1 MAVAPQRTSSSTSVM
16 ASSSSSTTL
25 QLTAGFAA
33 RTSRIS
39 SSATS
44 PDTIIDSHFNERVRI
59 NRLLTV
65 FAQNSQILGLG
76 IDENTALDV
85 RAGRPHGVIGSGAV
99 TVRDGRISYSN
110 VADAAED
117 EVLALSGVK
126 IRVVPRGFMF
136 DPEKR
141 ELVVPTAA

>member
-1 MAVAPQRTSSSTSVM
+1 M

-44 PDTIIDSHFNERVRI
+44 PDTIIDSHFNERGRI

-85 RAGRPHGVIGSGAV
+85 RAGRPYGVIGSGAV
-99 TVRDGRISYSN
+99 TVLDGRISYSN

-126 IRVVPRGFMF
+126 IHVVPRGFMF

>member
-1 MAVAPQRTSSSTSVM
+1 M
-16 ASSSSSTTL
+16 
-25 QLTAGFAA
+25 

-44 PDTIIDSHFNERVRI
+44 PDTIIDSHFNERGRI

-65 FAQNSQILGLG
+65 LAQNSQILGLG

-85 RAGRPHGVIGSGAV
+85 RAGRPYGVIGSGAV
-99 TVRDGRISYSN
+99 TVLDGRISYSN

-126 IRVVPRGFMF
+126 IHVVPRGFMF